1 MVKKPQVYFLPPAG
15 PIAMALLGST
25 IQLYL
30 VVDNLGSF
38 TPSWSLLHSWVLSKR
53 AKHDNSSLLTTFL
66 GVSFGVNG
74 WIKWRTHA
82 SASVAV
88 LQHLLNFSPRW
99 VALNQIA
106 SLGYL
111 DKLTWTKRAV
121 RCAKK
126 TNVKMLKWNFQHGG
140 MTSMCRRVGAL
151 NERDFWRLCAWW
163 PWPQPYEI
171 LETWWCFYQRLGYV
185 QNLFNNPVDFGL
197 YS

>member
-1 MVKKPQVYFLPPAG
+1 M
-15 PIAMALLGST
+15 
-25 IQLYL
+25 
-30 VVDNLGSF
+30 VDNLGSF

-121 RCAKK
+121 RCAKDRCENVGSEIFNMAAWLPCADVLGRW
-126 TNVKMLKWNFQHGG
+126 TNVIFDACVHDDRDPNLMKFLK
-140 MTSMCRRVGAL
+140 
-151 NERDFWRLCAWW
+151 RDHAFTKDLVMFKIFSI
-163 PWPQPYEI
+163 I
-171 LETWWCFYQRLGYV
+171 LSTLG
-185 QNLFNNPVDFGL
+185 FIH
-197 YS
+197 S

>member
-121 RCAKK
+121 RCAKDRCENVEVKFSTWRHDFHVQTCWGVERTWFLTLACMMTVTPTLWNSWNVMMLLPK
-126 TNVKMLKWNFQHGG
+126 TW
-140 MTSMCRRVGAL
+140 
-151 NERDFWRLCAWW
+151 LC
-163 PWPQPYEI
+163 
-171 LETWWCFYQRLGYV
+171 
-185 QNLFNNPVDFGL
+185 
-197 YS
+197 SKSS